1 MKRVLLLV
9 TTILS
14 CAAPATALAQDAG
27 TVSLRPVDLPRW
39 DASGDI
45 GWLSSNRSEIGPD
58 WDDWTDNV
66 IGSALVGRYLT
77 GHLKTEVRVSAASAS
92 RLFEEQ
98 RVVVPGEPFP
108 MFRLRE
114 HHFQKASVA
123 AGAHY
128 QFFENQWFHPNLGGG
143 IEVVRESDRQYTPQ
157 WQVPIRPP
165 GQPALVLP
173 EIVNQ
178 TTVSWS
184 ARPFAAAGFKWYVNE
199 RAFTRV
205 DVRVSFNH
213 RGVADGAWT
222 AGIGVDL

>member
-1 MKRVLLLV
+1 MNRFLLLV

-14 CAAPATALAQDAG
+14 CAVPATALAQAAG
-27 TVSLRPVDLPRW
+27 TVSLRPVDSRRW

-45 GWLSSNRSEIGPD
+45 GWLSSNKSEIGPD
-58 WDDWTDNV
+58 WDDWSDNV
-66 IGSALVGRYLT
+66 VGSALVGRYLAD
-77 GHLKTEVRVSAASAS
+77 HLKAEVRLSAASAS

-108 MFRLRE
+108 VFRLRE
-114 HHFQKASVA
+114 HHFQKTSVA

-143 IEVVRESDRQYTPQ
+143 VEVVRESDRQYTPP
-157 WQVPIRPP
+157 WQAPIRLP
-165 GQPALVLP
+165 GQPAIVLP
-173 EIVNQ
+173 EIANR
-178 TTVSWS
+178 TAVSWS
-184 ARPFAAAGFKWYVNE
+184 ARPFAAAGFKWYAGE

-205 DVRVSFNH
+205 DVRVSFDR
-213 RGVADGAWT
+213 RGVADASWT